1 MRIVGLFSLV
11 VLLAACGGSAA
22 PSAAPASAPQ
32 PAVSAA
38 ASAKPPASAS
48 AKPAASASAKPAGS
62 GSAAAKPAASGL
74 TRVKAAYSQVSA
86 AQGAL
91 YAAIDNGFF
100 AKYGIDVDLGQVAG
114 TQQVPALQANE
125 LQFGTPGG
133 NELVSSVLAGA
144 PMVALAV
151 SSNYMLQSLYG
162 GKGVTDVKQVE
173 GKPIAI
179 TTAGSTSEAG
189 AKLFLRHYGLD
200 KKVQYQPAGTVAGV
214 AAVLE
219 KGDAAGGVTSPPTTI
234 QLEKAG
240 LKELVNGP
248 KFEDPAVHAAVMVT
262 RDYLKNNQDTV
273 KRFLQGYVD
282 GWRFAIDR
290 ANEPA
295 MVKTLAKWT
304 KSDDATAKASY
315 EFVVEAWARDKIP
328 AVNQKAVE
336 NIMSIVDNPK
346 ARDAKPADFY
356 DNSLIEAVAKG

>member
-1 MRIVGLFSLV
+1 MKFPISASLA

-22 PSAAPASAPQ
+22 PSAGPASVAPKAVASAGSAK

-38 ASAKPPASAS
+38 
-48 AKPAASASAKPAGS
+48 AKPAASASAKPAV
-62 GSAAAKPAASGL
+62 SGL

-100 AKYGIDVDLGQVAG
+100 AKYGLDVDLGQVAG

-162 GKGVTDVKQVE
+162 GKGVTDIKQVE

-189 AKLFLRHYGLD
+189 AKLFLRHFGLD

-290 ANEPA
+290 VNEPA

-315 EFVVEAWARDKIP
+315 EFVVEAWARDRIP

-346 ARDAKPADFY
+346 AKEAKPADFY